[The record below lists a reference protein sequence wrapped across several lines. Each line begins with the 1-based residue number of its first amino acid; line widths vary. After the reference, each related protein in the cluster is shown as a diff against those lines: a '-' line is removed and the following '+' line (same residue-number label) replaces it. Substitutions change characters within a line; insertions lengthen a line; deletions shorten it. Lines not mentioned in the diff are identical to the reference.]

1 MSFTPRSVGL
11 IAAAAV
17 AAGWLGASLTTETP
31 AAQMQVS
38 AAPPRAQAA
47 VVMPRAERLREHA
60 PAAPQPKGS
69 RNPFVYGQRVARPAI
84 PTFSRA
90 EAPAAVEAPVALPP
104 PAPIFRLSGIASNTE
119 NGAVVLTAIISD
131 NGSLVLAKIG
141 EKLSNGYSVSGVDER
156 SVTLADAT
164 GATIILRLP

>member
-17 AAGWLGASLTTETP
+17 AAGWLGASLTNETP
-31 AAQMQVS
+31 AAQVRVP

-60 PAAPQPKGS
+60 PSAPQPKGS
-69 RNPFVYGQRVARPAI
+69 RNPFVYGQRVARPAV

-90 EAPAAVEAPVALPP
+90 EVPAPVEMPTPLPP
-104 PAPIFRLSGIASNTE
+104 PAPMLRLSGIASNTE
-119 NGAVVLTAIISD
+119 NGAAVWTAILSD
-131 NGSLVLAKIG
+131 NGSLVFAKIG
-141 EKLSNGYSVSGVDER
+141 EKLSNGYSVAGIDER

-164 GATIILRLP
+164 GATLILRLP